1 MLYNSRSQL
10 AMDLCY
16 LAKEDYT
23 LVNDVIHDYC
33 NLISQQRL
41 NDLEDY
47 VNNEVRSIVWGL
59 CYYYSMLSGV
69 DKPA

>member
-10 AMDLCY
+10 AMDLAY

-23 LVNDVIHDYC
+23 LVNDIIHDYC

-47 VNNEVRSIVWGL
+47 VNNEIRSIVWGL
-59 CYYYSMLSGV
+59 HHYYRVLRGV
-69 DKPA
+69 A